1 MTKIEQ
7 ALRHV
12 QKFHPEVTHV
22 FYSREG
28 RWLYCD
34 DAFNAPEFDDR
45 IDIGL
50 LEDAADEADW
60 PSVFTAP
67 KED

>member
-34 DAFNAPEFDDR
+34 DAFNAQIGAEALR
-45 IDIGL
+45 TMLSAID
-50 LEDAADEADW
+50 LEEECA
-60 PSVFTAP
+60 
-67 KED
+67 